1 MKRFI
6 ILVMAVLLMN
16 DLTKLSAQ
24 TPITVT
30 VPPMGEKVKLHPLKT
45 GSYEIGFVL
54 SDNVNQITAPGILY
68 VDNKEGV
75 GLKVGISVVLF
86 PEKTKVNV
94 TSMNT
99 IQGWMVVDGDKY
111 VTYEMNKGDT
121 KADIGYCTVW
131 GYSKKYQALKIQAG
145 GKNATVIYD
154 PKSYKKIDDVTI
166 LEKIFEIADRPGAI
180 DMTP

>member
-1 MKRFI
+1 MNRFI
-6 ILVMAVLLMN
+6 ILITAVLLMN
-16 DLTKLSAQ
+16 NLTKLSAQ

-54 SDNVNQITAPGILY
+54 SDDVNQITAPGILY

-99 IQGWMVVDGDKY
+99 IQG
-111 VTYEMNKGDT
+111 T
-121 KADIGYCTVW
+121 
-131 GYSKKYQALKIQAG
+131 L
-145 GKNATVIYD
+145 
-154 PKSYKKIDDVTI
+154 
-166 LEKIFEIADRPGAI
+166 PG
-180 DMTP
+180 MTPGSLIPRAAKAVGIDYPDLCEEIVQRSCYLKRRG